1 VTGRQ
6 SLPVDGVVV
15 SPGMLWLS
23 SSQLPRSINLQR
35 SLQKGRQRC
44 LSEHSTGVPQVG
56 HLTNRVGLVEDTGA
70 T

>member
-1 VTGRQ
+1 
-6 SLPVDGVVV
+6 
-15 SPGMLWLS
+15 MLWLS

-56 HLTNRVGLVEDTGA
+56 HLTNRVGLVEGKGA
-70 T
+70 A